1 MTRSAAADDGC
12 TSRIWWAAA
21 DHFDKSALC
30 LFHQSTDQ
38 IHLVLWQDTVVTA
51 PLNHQSVLV
60 CSKMELP

>member
-1 MTRSAAADDGC
+1 MTRSAAADEGSGGLQLTIS
-12 TSRIWWAAA
+12 TSQ
-21 DHFDKSALC
+21 LC
-30 LFHQSTDQ
+30 VSSISLLDQ